1 MTEFE
6 NPIGSGVELD
16 LVPVACA
23 MCGSAEKKPS
33 PVFEGYDYEYRTCDN
48 EFRFVECSVCGHVYL
63 SPRCKV
69 QDLDRI
75 YPDSLARSSATA
87 YRVSGLARW
96 LKRSVFDRT
105 WMKKVIA
112 NLKDG
117 SRVLD
122 IGAGSGSQ
130 LVFLAEKSP
139 DNTSFYANELKFD
152 DPARESLIARGIEVF
167 EGPIEGIDIKVR
179 FDAIIC
185 IQVVEHVINSRE
197 VVGWISAHLAPGGIL
212 FLETP
217 DLNAPAR
224 CLFKSHWGALAFPRH
239 FHLFSRKTL
248 ADLAIDNGLEIDSH
262 YGVSAAA
269 AWTLSLRNRFGM
281 SAATGHKGML
291 RIFDYKNVFTLTLF
305 TIVDWILMLCGCSTS
320 NQVLIARKPLGGVS

>member
-1 MTEFE
+1 MNEIE
-6 NPIGSGVELD
+6 NPIASGVELD

-23 MCGSAEKKPS
+23 MCGSAKTKQH

-48 EFRFVECSVCGHVYL
+48 KFRFVACSDCGHVYL

-75 YPDSLARSSATA
+75 YPDSQVRSSAAA

-96 LKRSVFDRT
+96 LKRSVFDRK
-105 WMKKVIA
+105 WMRRVLA

-117 SRVLD
+117 SRILD

-130 LVFLAEKSP
+130 LEFLAQKSP
-139 DNTSFYANELKFD
+139 ENTSFYANELLFD
-152 DPARESLIARGIEVF
+152 DPVRESLLSRGMVIL
-167 EGPIEGIDIKVR
+167 EGPIEEIDIQVR
-179 FDAIIC
+179 FDVITC
-185 IQVVEHVINSRE
+185 VQVVEHVVNPRE
-197 VVGWISAHLAPGGIL
+197 VLGWISAHLAPGGIL
-212 FLETP
+212 YLETP
-217 DLNAPAR
+217 DLKAPAR
-224 CLFKSHWGALAFPRH
+224 YLFKSQWGALAFPRH

-269 AWTLSLRNRFGM
+269 AWTLSFRNRLGM
-281 SAATGHKGML
+281 NAVTEHKGLL
-291 RIFDYKNVFTLTLF
+291 RIFNYKNVIMLTLF
-305 TIVDWILMLCGCSTS
+305 TFVDWILMLCGCSTS
-320 NQVLIARKPLGGVS
+320 NQVLFARKPLNAVS

>member
-1 MTEFE
+1 MNEFE
-6 NPIGSGVELD
+6 NPIGSGVDLD

-23 MCGSAEKKPS
+23 MCGIAETKPH

-48 EFRFVECSVCGHVYL
+48 RFRFVACADCGHVYL

-96 LKRSVFDRT
+96 LKRSVFDST
-105 WMKKVIA
+105 WMKKVLA
-112 NLKDG
+112 NLQDG
-117 SRVLD
+117 SSILD

-130 LVFLAEKSP
+130 LLFLAERSP
-139 DNTSFYANELKFD
+139 KNTSFYANELKFD
-152 DPARESLIARGIEVF
+152 DHARESLLARGIEVL

-185 IQVVEHVINSRE
+185 IQVVEHVVNPRE
-197 VVGWISAHLAPGGIL
+197 VMGWISAHLAPGGIL

-224 CLFKSHWGALAFPRH
+224 FLFKSHWGALAFPRH
-239 FHLFSRKTL
+239 FHLFSRKAL

-269 AWTLSLRNRFGM
+269 AWTLSLRNRLGM
-281 SAATGHKGML
+281 SAATEHRGML
-291 RIFDYKNVFTLTLF
+291 RIFGYKNVFMLTIFTL
-305 TIVDWILMLCGCSTS
+305 IDWILMLCGCSTS
-320 NQVLIARKPLGGVS
+320 NQVLIARKPQSDVP